1 MRLLAFL
8 SAAILLAG
16 CFGGDEATPSST
28 TTSSSA
34 TSSATNSTTT
44 APPVANNT
52 APVANLTASAQ
63 NGTAPFSVTFNLTAS
78 DIDGD
83 NLTWTFDADG
93 NGSAEANGTGA
104 QLPLS
109 IQFNYTSAGSYNA
122 TFNVTDG
129 RLATQAVLVITV
141 TSGGGT
147 GGPPADDGL
156 PWANVDELGQCHADG
171 GFIQSAGPL
180 WIHDRTTMGAP
191 GTGLAD
197 PNGGGTWIYEESN
210 GVPGLQIGGAGE
222 EGPYVGCVNPDLLIF

>member
-1 MRLLAFL
+1 
-8 SAAILLAG
+8 
-16 CFGGDEATPSST
+16 
-28 TTSSSA
+28 
-34 TSSATNSTTT
+34 
-44 APPVANNT
+44 
-52 APVANLTASAQ
+52 
-63 NGTAPFSVTFNLTAS
+63 
-78 DIDGD
+78 
-83 NLTWTFDADG
+83 
-93 NGSAEANGTGA
+93 
-104 QLPLS
+104 
-109 IQFNYTSAGSYNA
+109 
-122 TFNVTDG
+122 
-129 RLATQAVLVITV
+129 LATQAVLVITV